1 MKCDRHI
8 SIRSKGASWN
18 GKEGPRARGSDRCPN
33 DYDEDDDNER
43 EKGIEVVD

>member
-1 MKCDRHI
+1 MERRDR
-8 SIRSKGASWN
+8 G
-18 GKEGPRARGSDRCPN
+18 GSDRCPN